1 MRALSRNTDN
11 GSRLNFADGFQESF
25 SRSVF
30 SGKRHLGRSQRSGTF
45 LGNQSFGVKK
55 LDTSKSFFSGQTFF
69 NHCIS
74 DQMSNT
80 GCGRAGTQEENLLI
94 FQLLFQ
100 NTHRREHTGQNNRS
114 STLNII
120 IEAGDFVFVLIQQ
133 VIGVAVVE
141 VFELNHNIGPA
152 FSDSI
157 NKFSNQGI
165 VFRSGDAFLTKTHV
179 KRVVQKFFIIR
190 TDVDADRQ
198 SLLGVNTG
206 ASSVESKFSDRDAH
220 AVDTQVA

>member
-1 MRALSRNTDN
+1 
-11 GSRLNFADGFQESF
+11 
-25 SRSVF
+25 
-30 SGKRHLGRSQRSGTF
+30 
-45 LGNQSFGVKK
+45 
-55 LDTSKSFFSGQTFF
+55 
-69 NHCIS
+69 
-74 DQMSNT
+74 MSNT

-133 VIGVAVVE
+133 VI
-141 VFELNHNIGPA
+141 ELNHNIGPA